1 MPPQEPLQFPPPT
14 ASLLMNVPGD
24 GISPLKLRLK
34 PVRIGPIPGGSGNL
48 TSYAQAGFSPAR
60 S

>member
-1 MPPQEPLQFPPPT
+1 M
-14 ASLLMNVPGD
+14 SVPRK

-48 TSYAQAGFSPAR
+48 TSYAQARFSPAR
-60 S
+60 P